1 MTVRRNRAAACL
13 AGALTAGALAVSA
26 LAGGSAGAA
35 ATGGPA
41 HDRSGQPDLPLGPPG
56 LPQASTS
63 QQVAPGVTVTTIRRG
78 YQSSSDYYTVNIGLP
93 TTLVPGATTEMVG
106 TQAIAGQEQAQLAGD
121 GFTDSVIEP
130 AINPGFVDYPTSVL
144 GYQLRIGDFPTATA
158 AASLVSQL
166 DADGF
171 ATSVTYTGQDGG
183 PGDGPWVI
191 RVLTVDFRQFG
202 GQVEESHDASILGRR
217 WTSLIGD
224 DAGAIAAVNGGYFN
238 ETAAEGVVGD
248 DAGIIV
254 EHGQL
259 LHDAT
264 DGRAAAV
271 LGNGGRD
278 LRIEDLSTRI
288 YLTGPGV
295 RHRIE
300 GLNREP
306 GLLRDCGGDD
316 PGDEPTSLPLMNIT
330 CTNPDELVAFTS
342 QFGSPLPS
350 GPGSEALL
358 NAQGQATY
366 VGTQTQTTVP
376 AGGEAL
382 EGIGTEAT
390 WLTANLTVGDTYHV
404 KDIVTDGHRLVRF
417 GPGDSAVNGGP
428 QLVRNG
434 QVFDDVLAD
443 GLVQPNNPTAFY
455 SFAVRRNPRTI
466 IGVNRAGDLMLVE
479 VDGDTPASVG
489 LSLPEAAHLMQS
501 LGAVQAMNLDGGGS
515 STMEIDGQM
524 INSPTDPPSVTEPD
538 GQRQVGDAIV
548 VVPAAG
554 NG

>member
-1 MTVRRNRAAACL
+1 MTVRLIRAAVGL
-13 AGALTAGALAVSA
+13 AGALAAGALAVSG

-35 ATGGPA
+35 ATAWPA
-41 HDRSGQPDLPLGPPG
+41 HGMSGHRGLPLGPPS
-56 LPQASTS
+56 LPQTSTS

-78 YQSSSDYYTVNIGLP
+78 YQSSGDHYTVSIGLP

-106 TQAIAGQEQAQLAGD
+106 TQAIAGQEQAQLTAD
-121 GFTDSVIEP
+121 GFTGSVIEP
-130 AINPGFVDYPTSVL
+130 ATNPGFIDYRASVL
-144 GYQLRIGDFPTATA
+144 GYQLRIGNFPTAAA
-158 AASLVSQL
+158 AASLVGQL

-171 ATSVTYTGQDGG
+171 ATSVIYTGQDGG
-183 PGDGPWVI
+183 PDDGPWVI
-191 RVLTVDFRQFG
+191 RVLTVDFRQFD
-202 GQVEESHDASILGRR
+202 GQVQESHDESILGRR

-295 RHRIE
+295 AHRIE

-306 GLLRDCGGDD
+306 GLIRDCGGDD
-316 PGDEPTSLPLMNIT
+316 PGDEPTALPLMNIT
-330 CTNPDELVAFTS
+330 CTNPDELVAFTP

-350 GPGSEALL
+350 GPGSEAVL
-358 NAQGQATY
+358 NARGQATY
-366 VGTQTQTTVP
+366 VGPQTQTTVP
-376 AGGEAL
+376 AGGEVL
-382 EGIGTEAT
+382 EGTGAEAT
-390 WLTANLTVGDTYHV
+390 WLTASLTVGGTYHV

-434 QVFDDVLAD
+434 EVFDDVLAD
-443 GLVQPNNPTAFY
+443 GLVQPDNPTAFY
-455 SFAVRRNPRTI
+455 SFAVRRNPRTM

-489 LSLPEAAHLMQS
+489 LSLPEAASLMQS

-515 STMEIDGQM
+515 STMEIGGQM
-524 INSPTDPPSVTEPD
+524 INSPTDPPSATEPD